1 MFTVENNDR
10 FEDLQGFQEQLSKM
24 GSFDLQYSFYG
35 FNKLHFEYF
44 NMIHEIVNPV
54 SEINV
59 KNAVLAAGNEVYNR
73 VLEKADSILTR
84 IENFRRERPDVMNY
98 RNRSSLAIN
107 QMYASILTMG
117 IFTPTPER
125 TATINRLVGAI
136 ITQ

>member
-44 NMIHEIVNPV
+44 NMIHEIINPV

-59 KNAVLAAGNEVYNR
+59 KNAVLAAGNETYNR
-73 VLEKADSILTR
+73 VLEKADNILTR

-117 IFTPTPER
+117 VFTPTPER
-125 TATINRLVGAI
+125 TAMLNDLAGAI
-136 ITQ
+136 VSQ